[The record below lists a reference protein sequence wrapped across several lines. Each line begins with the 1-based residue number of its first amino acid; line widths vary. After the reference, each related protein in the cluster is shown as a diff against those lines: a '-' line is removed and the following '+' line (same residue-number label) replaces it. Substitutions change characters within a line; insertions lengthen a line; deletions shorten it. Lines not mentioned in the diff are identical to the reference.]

1 MNLSRF
7 RIAAYGLS
15 AVALAALLVW
25 LSLPRLIG
33 LAAER
38 WLNIPG
44 LDAIHVDIATI
55 DARQAYLR
63 EVRGVYR
70 SAANDRFEFVLRGI
84 EADYSLLRRHIARL
98 EIAQG
103 ELAVF
108 PEQARPASSWPQ
120 LAWSDLPFDHVRL
133 ADLQVALHWPQRPPL
148 QASGSLLV
156 QQNAGTLVA
165 EFRTPSDVIQV
176 TAIPGA
182 VVEIQAN
189 WQPQNG
195 PAATARLHI
204 GRDPARQP
212 AMLDAHAPLPLLQKV
227 ATALGVS
234 LPPGPWDGTMDLKA
248 EATLGDTGAS
258 VRSVTGEATFTAAGL
273 KEVQALKS
281 SALALDGA
289 VRYAWHPPAAQITL
303 QPGLRWQ
310 ATVGGGEPLS
320 VKGRIDQAFVMRID
334 DSMAHSDGEFP
345 FTVYSPQWGEWN
357 GAVQRL
363 RLRAG
368 TGLDDWT
375 EADAQVHITGQL
387 KKWQQAAFQAQN
399 LHATG
404 DATVHWSRTSGLRGS
419 LALQARTG
427 RLSWTGESPLA
438 VAQSAW
444 TASVEANAGPDG
456 NLWQNLVLRGQASS
470 QPLKAVM
477 KTGQTL
483 TVGPTHL
490 YVLSSHPA
498 RRQGEMLLTA
508 DTLRFGNWPAPAVQ
522 ARLHLRD
529 NSLRAEGSLR
539 LHGAETLR
547 FSGSHVLARNCGE
560 AAFTLQ
566 QPLSVL
572 EKQLQPRPPALL
584 PLVLQNGSVD
594 ARLAL
599 NWCMQPKLRFNAKGT
614 LQAHD
619 AAIGW
624 DKARVEAT
632 QVNLRLDSLQPLQG
646 RLQLTAQRGQLATGG
661 TSLTDLNVDLAL
673 GTQAMT
679 VHALEVKLLGG
690 RLYGEPLSLPWPATQ
705 QSLPLHVH
713 QVDLGQLLK
722 LFDLEGLSGSGQIE
736 GVLPLGWRN
745 GSLEIRNGQLSSSG
759 NGTIRYAP
767 EHTIHDNLGLQA
779 LRNFHYQRLG
789 ADVSYTSNGNYRV
802 QAALGGNNPD
812 FYDGYPVQLRLN
824 IGGNLPG
831 MFRAALFSGD
841 FSRHILQQLQTG
853 KLE

>member
-15 AVALAALLVW
+15 ALVLAALLVW

-38 WLNIPG
+38 WLDIPG
-44 LDAIHVDIATI
+44 LDAIHIDIATI
-55 DARQAYLR
+55 DARQTRLR

-70 SAANDRFEFVLRGI
+70 SAANDRFEFVLRDI

-133 ADLQVALHWPQRPPL
+133 ADLQVAVHWPQRSTL

-156 QQNAGTLVA
+156 QQNAGTLMA
-165 EFRTPSDVIQV
+165 EFRAPSDVIRV

-182 VVEIQAN
+182 IVEIQTD
-189 WQPQNG
+189 WQLQNG
-195 PAATARLHI
+195 PAANARLRI
-204 GRDPARQP
+204 GRNPAQQP
-212 AMLDAHAPLPLLQKV
+212 ATLDAHAPLPLLQKV
-227 ATALGVS
+227 ATALGAS
-234 LPPGPWDGTMDLKA
+234 LPSDEWAGTMDLKA
-248 EATLGDTGAS
+248 EAILGDTGAS
-258 VRSVTGEATFTAAGL
+258 VHSVTGEATFTAAGL
-273 KEVQALKS
+273 KEAQALQS
-281 SALALDGA
+281 SGLALDGT

-310 ATVGGGEPLS
+310 AAVGKEPLS
-320 VKGRIDQAFVMRID
+320 AKGQIDQTFVMRID
-334 DSMAHSDGEFP
+334 DSMAHSDGAFP
-345 FTVYSPQWGEWN
+345 FTVHSPQWGEWN

-363 RLRAG
+363 WLRAG
-368 TGLDDWT
+368 TSLDDWS

-387 KKWQQAAFQAQN
+387 KKWQQAALQAQN

-444 TASVEANAGPDG
+444 TAAVEASAGPDG
-456 NLWQNLVLRGQASS
+456 NLWQNLVLRGQVNS

-477 KTGQTL
+477 KSGQTL
-483 TVGPTHL
+483 TIGPSRLH
-490 YVLSSHPA
+490 VLSSRPA
-498 RRQGEMLLTA
+498 RMQSEMLLTA
-508 DTLRFGNWPAPAVQ
+508 DTLDFRGWPAPAMQ

-529 NSLRAEGSLR
+529 DVLRADGSLR
-539 LHGAETLR
+539 LHGTETLQ
-547 FSGSHVLARNCGE
+547 FSGSHALARNCGE

-566 QPLSVL
+566 QPLSAL
-572 EKQLQPRPPALL
+572 EKQLQPRPQALA
-584 PLVLQNGSVD
+584 PLVLQDGSVD
-594 ARLAL
+594 ARLEL
-599 NWCMQPKLRFNAKGT
+599 DWCMQPKLRFNAKGT
-614 LQAHD
+614 LLARD
-619 AAIGW
+619 AAFGW

-632 QVNLRLDSLQPLQG
+632 QVDLRLDSLQPLQG
-646 RLQLTAQRGQLATGG
+646 RLQFAAQRGQLATG
-661 TSLTDLNVDLAL
+661 TPLADLNVDLDLAA
-673 GTQAMT
+673 QAMT

-690 RLYGEPLSLPWPATQ
+690 RLHGEPLRLPWPAGQ
-705 QSLPLHVH
+705 QSLPLHVR

-722 LFDLEGLSGSGQIE
+722 LFDLEGLSGSGQID

-745 GSLEIRNGQLSSSG
+745 GGLEIRNGQLNSSG
-759 NGTIRYAP
+759 SGTIRYAP
-767 EHTIHDNLGLQA
+767 EHPVHDNLGLQA

-789 ADVSYTSNGNYRV
+789 ADVSYTSNGDYRA
-802 QAALGGNNPD
+802 QAALEGNNPD
-812 FYDGYPVQLRLN
+812 FYDGYPVHLRLN